1 MTSTRYFYARIAQAF
16 GIHRRSLRMADA
28 ATEMH
33 LLREAESYLGS
44 QIWENVEQ
52 VEDLSVEYWNMRKLM
67 KERAEAQQRL
77 DACQERL
84 DKAHEERATMLLAFA
99 EPHHDL
105 IEQRV
110 VILKDLEALAVK
122 RDDVVANARR
132 IRRNF
137 DGMKMKLEVLT
148 NESSEAMPDEEIANV
163 KTRLAELKLEFSR
176 LKAERDQIAE
186 EIKQGDEKID
196 AIDEQLSERR
206 QSRRTDTSEAF
217 AVIGEANKEVSLLRA
232 EIGLLD
238 NQIHEL
244 HSEIGRYVSRNA
256 HNQPACAQ
264 ACKAHRS
271 LVDVMRALR
280 RSIALNHRLAGF
292 T

>member
-16 GIHRRSLRMADA
+16 GLHRRSLRMADA
-28 ATEMH
+28 ASEMH

-44 QIWENVEQ
+44 QIWENIEK
-52 VEDLSVEYWNMRKLM
+52 VEDLAVEYWNMRKLI
-67 KERAEAQQRL
+67 KERAEAQERL
-77 DACQERL
+77 DVCQQRL
-84 DKAHEERATMLLAFA
+84 DKAHEERATLLLAFA

-105 IEQRV
+105 IDKRV
-110 VILKDLEALAVK
+110 AILNELETLAMK
-122 RDDVVANARR
+122 RDEIIAYARK

-148 NESSEAMPDEEIANV
+148 NEPGEAMPDQEIEEV
-163 KTRLAELKLEFSR
+163 KARIAELKRDFNI
-176 LKAERDQIAE
+176 LKAERDQIAAQ
-186 EIKQGDEKID
+186 IKIGDDKID
-196 AIDEQLSERR
+196 VIDAELNARR
-206 QSRRTDTSEAF
+206 QSRRADTSEAF

-244 HSEIGRYVSRNA
+244 HSEIGRYVSRNV
-256 HNQPACAQ
+256 HSQPACAE
-264 ACKAHRS
+264 ASSAHRS

-280 RSIALNHRLAGF
+280 RSVALNHRLAGF